1 VQAYAFFLP
10 HSVEAVQKNQILE
23 VMLQLGR
30 SRVARVEGTVE
41 NQGIC
46 VECALEEL
54 ALSSHSWGCMCILHI
69 SFQSSL
75 YKGANEAE
83 IG

>member
-1 VQAYAFFLP
+1 MQAYAFFLP

-54 ALSSHSWGCMCILHI
+54 ALS
-69 SFQSSL
+69 
-75 YKGANEAE
+75 
-83 IG
+83 